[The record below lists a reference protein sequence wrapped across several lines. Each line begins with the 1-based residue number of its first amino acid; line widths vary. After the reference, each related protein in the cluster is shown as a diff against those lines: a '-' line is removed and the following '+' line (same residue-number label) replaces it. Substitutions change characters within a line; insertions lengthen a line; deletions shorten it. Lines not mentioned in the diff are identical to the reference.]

1 MHGTPLTPSVGG
13 TQPSPASS
21 ASGAALKGRT
31 APSTTPAPSTPSTPL
46 GLRDNGSS
54 PLANQAGPTVSAGDV
69 QKWERVQAQLK
80 ARLGP
85 EAYASWFGRCRLE
98 TISKSQLTISVPTTF
113 LKSWIKTHYSTILLT
128 LWQKQ
133 AEDIMRVDVV
143 VRSAVRSANSETGEA
158 AKPHAKTHART
169 NVTTHGSA
177 GQQQIGSALN
187 QAGIV
192 GVAST
197 ALGGQCFGSAP
208 GLAPAKNTLAPQ
220 RGASATTE
228 GYDTSLGMSGV
239 GFAGSPLDPNFT
251 FATLVEGAS
260 NRMAVAAA
268 RSVAEA
274 DGAAARF
281 NPLFIHAD
289 VGLGKTHLLQAIA
302 WAAQARNGNMKI
314 LYLTAEYFMWRFASA
329 IRDQSALS
337 FKESLRDI
345 DLLLIDD
352 MQFLQG
358 KSIQQEFCHL
368 LNALIDSAKQ
378 VVVAADRPPSELE
391 SLDNRV
397 RSRLKGGVALEV
409 KGPDLEMRETMMDL
423 RYREAQR
430 EDPELDI
437 PADVLSFVAQ
447 KVASSGRDLEGA
459 FNQLLIQHRFS
470 EGPVEIEVIEKM
482 LGHLVQ
488 SGEQKRVR
496 IEDIQKVTARHYN
509 VSKNDLL
516 SNRRTRVIVR
526 PRQIAMYLSKI
537 LTPRSLPEIGRRFGG
552 RDHTTVLHAVR
563 KIEGLLKE
571 DTKLAHEI
579 ELLKRLIHELG

>member
-1 MHGTPLTPSVGG
+1 MATTGG
-13 TQPSPASS
+13 NQTSSSEGLINQNQSRKASQNKALLDGKLPQDSKPKAKIASS
-21 ASGAALKGRT
+21 EKPQKAAAS
-31 APSTTPAPSTPSTPL
+31 
-46 GLRDNGSS
+46 
-54 PLANQAGPTVSAGDV
+54 QVGPTIVAKDI
-69 QKWERVQAQLK
+69 QKWERVLAQLK

-85 EAYASWFGRCRLE
+85 DVFASWFGRCRLE
-98 TISKSQLTISVPTTF
+98 TLSKSQLTISVPTTF
-113 LKSWIKTHYSTILLT
+113 LKSWIRTHYKALLLE

-133 AEDIMRVDVV
+133 SSDILRVDIV
-143 VRSAVRSANSETGEA
+143 VRSAVRSANMENGEA
-158 AKPHAKTHART
+158 A
-169 NVTTHGSA
+169 S
-177 GQQQIGSALN
+177 QQQLQLSDDEA
-187 QAGIV
+187 A
-192 GVAST
+192 
-197 ALGGQCFGSAP
+197 FGSETESKAMFTNHPLGSGVGLNPSGFSTQPIAGGAP
-208 GLAPAKNTLAPQ
+208 VVRRPGQ
-220 RGASATTE
+220 REA
-228 GYDTSLGMSGV
+228 GV

-251 FATLVEGAS
+251 FATFVEGKS
-260 NRMAVAAA
+260 NRMACAAA
-268 RSVAEA
+268 RAVAEA
-274 DGAAARF
+274 DGTAGRF
-281 NPLFIHAD
+281 NPLFIHAN

-302 WAAQARNGNMKI
+302 WGANARNSGIKI

-329 IRDQSALS
+329 IRDANALS

-391 SLDNRV
+391 SLDARV
-397 RSRLKGGVALEV
+397 RSRLQGGVALEV
-409 KGPDLEMRETMMDL
+409 KSPDLEMRETMLEL
-423 RYREAQR
+423 RYKEALREEPNLSIPQ
-430 EDPELDI
+430 DI
-437 PADVLSFVAQ
+437 LQFVAG
-447 KVASSGRDLEGA
+447 KVSSSGRDLEGA

-470 EGPVEIEVIEKM
+470 EGPVEIEAIEKM
-482 LGHLVQ
+482 LSHLVQ

-496 IEDIQKVTARHYN
+496 IEDIQKVVARHYN

-571 DTKLAHEI
+571 DDKLKHEI
-579 ELLKRLIHELG
+579 ELLKRLIHELGQ